1 MAGYVAGHDRTNILA
16 IADAFLPPLGLGHH
30 LPSARYLPINKPLN
44 PTFLPFQESL
54 WERAP
59 QSVSFPV
66 PVCFS
71 LVFKP
76 RLVLVHLS
84 TDSLPLKRGIQSFT
98 LQAIFLPGIP
108 IFLCHISF
116 PACTTYSSTL
126 PPGIPK
132 STYNVTRG
140 IAHHSTQDL
149 RLVVSTLGASV
160 SLPVPTGA
168 RPWTPILRVAFWH
181 PHSSQLWLLLFSP
194 REGR

>member
-44 PTFLPFQESL
+44 PTFLPFKESL

-84 TDSLPLKRGIQSFT
+84 TDSLPLKRGIQRVSLYKPFSC
-98 LQAIFLPGIP
+98 LE
-108 IFLCHISF
+108 
-116 PACTTYSSTL
+116 
-126 PPGIPK
+126 PPFF
-132 STYNVTRG
+132 S
-140 IAHHSTQDL
+140 A
-149 RLVVSTLGASV
+149 ASP
-160 SLPVPTGA
+160 SLPVRPIPVHSHQESPNPPTMSLVELPTT
-168 RPWTPILRVAFWH
+168 RLRILDLLFLLWE
-181 PHSSQLWLLLFSP
+181 PQFLYLSQLVLALGLRSS
-194 REGR
+194 E